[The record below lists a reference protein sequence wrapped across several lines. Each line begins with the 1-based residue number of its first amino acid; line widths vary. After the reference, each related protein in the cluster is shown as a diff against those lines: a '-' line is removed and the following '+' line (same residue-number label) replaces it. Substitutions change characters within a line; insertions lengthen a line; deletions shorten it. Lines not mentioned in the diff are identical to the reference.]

1 MKKSCFCLLVITLYM
16 MSFSSNLSAQTTAF
30 TYQGSLNVSGAQANG
45 SFDFTFELF
54 DVLSGGSQIGSLIA
68 REAVQVVNGN
78 FTVTLDFG
86 GVFPGA
92 DRFLQVAVRT
102 AGDPAGHSLLSP
114 RSRVNS
120 SPYAVRSLG
129 ALNAVNA
136 TQLGGVAANQYVLT
150 GDVRLS
156 DARPPLP
163 GSADYIQNGTSTQ
176 ASSNFNISGNGT
188 VGGTL
193 SSNVVR
199 AVTQYNIGADRI
211 LSNAGTDNLF
221 TGVDSGSSNTS
232 GAGNSFFGHSSG
244 NLNTTGN
251 NNSFFGR
258 DAGRTN
264 TTGGSN
270 SFFGLRSGDANTTGS
285 NNSFFGVSS
294 GGANTIGVDNSFF
307 GSRSGATN
315 TTGSQNSTFGFF
327 SGVQNTSGSGNSI
340 FGYSAGGQITTGSNN
355 TIIGSNADVAIDG
368 NNLSFATAIGAGA
381 IVAASNTVVLGR
393 SNDQV
398 GIGTTA
404 PTQKL
409 HIATNS
415 GNMLVGGAGCPS
427 GNIAIGLNGAFG
439 NCTEY
444 TVRGDG
450 SSVYI
455 NRPTGGFVFFR
466 EGNGGSQVLINPGG
480 ALELRVLGA
489 AGGTALCRNATQEV
503 AFCSSSLRYKKNIS
517 SFAAGM
523 SLVRQLQPIAYEWK
537 ADGMKDVGFGAED
550 VALIDPRF
558 VTYNDKGEVEGI
570 KYDRL
575 STAFVNAFTEQQT
588 QIESQKAEID
598 ALKSQLLQ
606 QKSEVSEL
614 KALICSIA
622 GNAGVCSGPK

>member
-30 TYQGSLNVSGAQANG
+30 TYQGSLNVSGAPANG

-68 REAVQVVNGN
+68 REGVQVVNGN

-92 DRFLQVAVRT
+92 DRFLQVGVRT
-102 AGDPAGHSLLSP
+102 AGNPAGYSPLSP

-156 DARPPLP
+156 NARAPLP
-163 GSADYIQNGTSTQ
+163 GSGNYIQNSDTPQ
-176 ASSNFNISGNGT
+176 AADFNITGDGT
-188 VGGTL
+188 MGGTL
-193 SSNVVR
+193 SSNVVS
-199 AVTQYNIGADRI
+199 AATQYNIGPNRI
-211 LSNAGTDNLF
+211 LSAPGGLNSLF
-221 TGVDSGSSNTS
+221 VGFGSGLFNTTGSGNSFVGVGSGRENTNGS
-232 GAGNSFFGHSSG
+232 GNSFFGGSSG
-244 NLNTTGN
+244 TRNTTGDDN
-251 NNSFFGR
+251 SFFGDLSGQFNTTGSGNSFFGR
-258 DAGRTN
+258 SSGRE
-264 TTGGSN
+264 
-270 SFFGLRSGDANTTGS
+270 NTTGS
-285 NNSFFGVSS
+285 NN
-294 GGANTIGVDNSFF
+294 
-307 GSRSGATN
+307 
-315 TTGSQNSTFGFF
+315 TT
-327 SGVQNTSGSGNSI
+327 
-340 FGYSAGGQITTGSNN
+340 
-355 TIIGSNADVAIDG
+355 IGSNAD
-368 NNLSFATAIGAGA
+368 LSVEDLNFATAIGSGS
-381 IVAASNTVVLGR
+381 VVTTSNTVVLGR
-393 SNDQV
+393 PVDTVAFPGKFVATST
-398 GIGTTA
+398 GIGIFNTA
-404 PTQKL
+404 PTAAL
-409 HIATNS
+409 DVSTNG
-415 GNMLVGGAGCPS
+415 GNMLVGGAGCPT

-439 NCTEY
+439 SCTEY

-503 AFCSSSLRYKKNIS
+503 AFCSSSLRYKKNIVS
-517 SFAAGM
+517 YAPGM
-523 SLVRQLQPIAYEWK
+523 SFIRQLRPIAYEWK
-537 ADGMKDVGFGAED
+537 ADGIKDVGFGAED

-606 QKSEVSEL
+606 QKSEVAEL
-614 KALICSIA
+614 KSLICSIA
-622 GNAGVCSGPK
+622 GNAGVCSAPK